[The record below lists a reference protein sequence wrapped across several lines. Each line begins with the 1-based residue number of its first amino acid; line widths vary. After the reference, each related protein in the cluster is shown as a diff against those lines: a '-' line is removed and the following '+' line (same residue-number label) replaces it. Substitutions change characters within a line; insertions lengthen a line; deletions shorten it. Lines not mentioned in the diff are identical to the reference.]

1 MRILIKEAKIRTM
14 VEKSVKLM
22 RNFKNDAK
30 TSKKKQN
37 PFLLQKIFKFSFKN
51 QFKISNSLNFNWKFF
66 NLTGHSVKSTK
77 LILNHPRLNLN
88 QFLTPPSPYSNKIFS
103 TASQNKSNFLK
114 NTPRNIA
121 AAALA
126 VASQKYDSHNSF

>member
-1 MRILIKEAKIRTM
+1 MQKSEQWLKKSSKIEAK
-14 VEKSVKLM
+14 
-22 RNFKNDAK
+22 FKIDAK
-30 TSKKKQN
+30 TSNKKQN
-37 PFLLQKIFKFSFKN
+37 PFLLQKIFKFSSKTN
-51 QFKISNSLNFNWKFF
+51 LKSQKSLNFNRKFF
-66 NLTGHSVKSTK
+66 NLTGHSVKSIQ

-121 AAALA
+121 AAELA